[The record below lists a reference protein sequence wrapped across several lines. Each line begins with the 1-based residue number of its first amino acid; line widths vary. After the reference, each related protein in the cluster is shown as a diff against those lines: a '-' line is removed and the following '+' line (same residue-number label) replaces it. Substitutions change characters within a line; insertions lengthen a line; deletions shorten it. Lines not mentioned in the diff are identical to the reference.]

1 MTPFGMAIIALRSK
15 GLKALASIM
24 LLALASLVPELAR
37 ADDEIKRQS
46 ELKQLRAR
54 VAELDRAL
62 AEDRRNQDR
71 LRNDIE
77 SAEKDLAAA
86 TRQAREAEAALTAQR
101 SKLKAAQQAT
111 AAALEQVE
119 SRRTDLAQAL
129 RASYM
134 AGSPGRL
141 QLMFRLED
149 RAALDRLDVD
159 TAAIAQALETKLS
172 ELQRRIEELGL
183 AEQQL
188 ALEQAELEQREAAS
202 RKALA
207 ALKQGQQKRRGALDE
222 VAKRGQDR
230 EAELKQA
237 RADQARVEQLL
248 ESLRRALKDSPN
260 KFERGTP
267 FKNLRG
273 RLPWPLRGPLLA
285 RFGSTK
291 GEGPLTWSG
300 WWIQSASGTPVR
312 AVADGRAVYVG
323 WVQRYGLVVILDHPG
338 PYLSLYG
345 HLENSTIEVG
355 EVVTAGDSIG
365 RAGNSGGHE
374 RSGVYFEIRQGT
386 NAVDPKP
393 WLAP

>member
-1 MTPFGMAIIALRSK
+1 MTPFSMAIIALRSK
-15 GLKALASIM
+15 GLKALVSIV
-24 LLALASLVPELAR
+24 LLALANLVPGTAW
-37 ADDEIKRQS
+37 ADDEAKRQS

-62 AEDRRNQDR
+62 AADKRDQDR
-71 LRNDIE
+71 LRTDIE

-86 TRQAREAEAALTAQR
+86 ARAAREADTALVTQR
-101 SKLKAAQQAT
+101 AKLKAAQQAT

-119 SRRTDLAQAL
+119 TRRTDLAQAL

-159 TAAIAQALETKLS
+159 TAAIAKALETKLS
-172 ELQRRIEELGL
+172 ELQLRIEELGL
-183 AEQQL
+183 AEQKL
-188 ALEQAELEQREAAS
+188 ALEQAEMEQRETAS

-207 ALKQGQQKRRGALDE
+207 ALKHSQQQRRGALDE
-222 VAKRGQDR
+222 VARRGQDR

-267 FKNLRG
+267 FKDLRG

-300 WWIQSASGTPVR
+300 WWIQADTGTPVR

-345 HLENSTIEVG
+345 HLETSSIEVG
-355 EVVTAGDSIG
+355 EIVNAGTALG

-386 NAVDPKP
+386 NAIDPKP

>member
-1 MTPFGMAIIALRSK
+1 MAIIALRSK
-15 GLKALASIM
+15 GLKALASIT
-24 LLALASLVPELAR
+24 LLALASLVPEPAC

-71 LRNDIE
+71 LRGDIE

-86 TRQAREAEAALTAQR
+86 TRQVREAEAALSAQR

-119 SRRTDLAQAL
+119 SRRADLGQAL

-159 TAAIAQALETKLS
+159 AAAIAQALEAKLS

-207 ALKQGQQKRRGALDE
+207 ALKQSQQKRRGALDE
-222 VAKRGQDR
+222 VAKRGQSR

-273 RLPWPLRGPLLA
+273 RLPWPLRGQLLA

-300 WWIQSASGTPVR
+300 WWIQSASGAPVR

-345 HLENSTIEVG
+345 HLETASIEVG
-355 EVVTAGDSIG
+355 EVVAAGDSIG

-374 RSGVYFEIRQGT
+374 LSGVYFEIRQGT